1 MSWDLNVRGP
11 GCPGPECPKPECPGP
26 ECIVLLDIDI
36 FEYSFVYLS
45 HRDLNLGRVSYG
57 MFCELA
63 VSSVSFA
70 AFVAPERLFP
80 SVRPHVTLQVIRS
93 SAKEVTLVTLEWLFS
108 CVLTHHVNF
117 QLIRCNAGK
126 LTHCASVR
134 LFARMGPFVLL
145 QTA

>member
-1 MSWDLNVRGP
+1 MAPRVEVPCAASRY
-11 GCPGPECPKPECPGP
+11 KYIRIFF
-26 ECIVLLDIDI
+26 CIVLLDIDI

-45 HRDLNLGRVSYG
+45 HRDLNLGRVSYE

-93 SAKEVTLVTLEWLFS
+93 SAREVALVTLEWLFS

-134 LFARMGPFVLL
+134 LFPRVSSFVLL
-145 QTA
+145 QSG